1 MNLVKLSAI
10 LVGLLAITTIVTRV
24 EAAEGD
30 TGDGNDTS
38 EGANASEGGSG
49 EETASTATDSED
61 TTAFCAS
68 VPSAED
74 IAEMGTFEYYFPNCD
89 NERCPEEG
97 ETPDLSVLTYT
108 MKCLRDACDGSAK
121 QAGIDKCIKQ
131 LEIQQKNIFQ
141 FKPENYEQQLDKA
154 CDCKYGDVKKFSTG
168 GDDPTTVCDA
178 KWVHNCR
185 IPSAGGACM
194 NAMGLMVYDGYC
206 EST

>member
-1 MNLVKLSAI
+1 MVVVSCRFVI
-10 LVGLLAITTIVTRV
+10 
-24 EAAEGD
+24 
-30 TGDGNDTS
+30 
-38 EGANASEGGSG
+38 
-49 EETASTATDSED
+49 ATWW
-61 TTAFCAS
+61 CLC
-68 VPSAED
+68 VPF
-74 IAEMGTFEYYFPNCD
+74 I
-89 NERCPEEG
+89 
-97 ETPDLSVLTYT
+97 
-108 MKCLRDACDGSAK
+108 AK

-206 EST
+206 ESTGMITLREVPGLMVFVAIS